1 MKGSVCSVCGYVVL
15 DGVTPE
21 NCPVCHSPKTA
32 FKEKEEAFIRAQD
45 PKSLTELEKKHIP
58 VIVVVKK
65 CGLIPDGCMD
75 VHAKTGEIVHPMLP
89 EHFMMSFDFYLD
101 KKYLSR
107 IMFTPGSLNPAAGLH
122 LKVKSGRITVISHC
136 NIHGNYI
143 QEAAI

>member
-32 FKEKEEAFIRAQD
+32 FKEKEEAFIRVQD
-45 PKSLTELEKKHIP
+45 PKSLTELEKKHIM
-58 VIVVVKK
+58 I
-65 CGLIPDGCMD
+65 
-75 VHAKTGEIVHPMLP
+75 
-89 EHFMMSFDFYLD
+89 SFDFYLD

>member
-1 MKGSVCSVCGYVVL
+1 MKGFVCSVCGFVSI
-15 DGVTPE
+15 DGLAPE
-21 NCPVCHSPKTA
+21 NCPVCGAPKTA
-32 FKEKEEAFIRAQD
+32 FQERDVINLPQD
-45 PKSLTELEKKHIP
+45 PKNLTELEKKHIP